1 MTRLSSEAFDASHR
15 DTLQTLM
22 AAAHAYRDDP
32 DFRARIEADPRGVL
46 EERDVEIKPDDI
58 EVRLAVNT
66 PEVFH
71 LVLPADPNAALSDSA
86 LRGIA
91 GGSSVSTAGTAGT
104 ASTASSFI
112 SCVGTGG
119 SLSSGATGGTAS
131 AS

>member
-1 MTRLSSEAFDASHR
+1 MTRFSSEAFDASHR

-46 EERDVEIKPDDI
+46 EERDVEFQPDDI

-71 LVLPADPNAALSDSA
+71 LVLPTDPNAVLSDRL
-86 LRGIA
+86 LRDVA
-91 GGSSVSTAGTAGT
+91 GGSSASTAGSAGSGGT
-104 ASTASSFI
+104 VSSFA
-112 SCVGTGG
+112 SCLGCAS
-119 SLSSGATGGTAS
+119 SLSSAGTGGTAGGD
-131 AS
+131 